1 MHKSRKVQRLTCM
14 IKKSAL
20 SLQSSGM
27 GFVTFLQIS
36 ETTSH
41 QTFVQFFTKVVTQLV
56 ITEYLAFTLS
66 EDKLLKS
73 KYTP

>member
-1 MHKSRKVQRLTCM
+1 MHKSQKVQRLTRM

-27 GFVTFLQIS
+27 GFVTYMQIN

-41 QTFVQFFTKVVTQLV
+41 HTFVQFFTKVVTQLV
-56 ITEYLAFTLS
+56 ITEYLAYMLS

-73 KYTP
+73 KYMP